1 MCYLS
6 LCPSL
11 AFLHQNLDRF
21 QHLPDGC
28 THMSRY
34 LCSSFILRDGIAS
47 IRKCGVC
54 LFFWRPLLHLQEL
67 HGQIQEKIGSPGEEQ
82 ITTTYNSKTLHNHP
96 VDKAFGLDF
105 LPRWCWM
112 KGVCRSAHKHSK
124 LPVVV
129 VVRNILPV
137 QYFVAEPLLEK
148 GLLIPEQLA
157 GLQLLAFLLWS
168 TPLLV
173 ARFNSCP
180 ASLEKCPLPK
190 QGNFFLTTFYLVFWD
205 NQTRCTGYLP
215 TLCKKW

>member
-1 MCYLS
+1 
-6 LCPSL
+6 
-11 AFLHQNLDRF
+11 
-21 QHLPDGC
+21 
-28 THMSRY
+28 MSRY

-54 LFFWRPLLHLQEL
+54 LFFWTPLLHLQEL

-157 GLQLLAFLLWS
+157 GL
-168 TPLLV
+168 
-173 ARFNSCP
+173 
-180 ASLEKCPLPK
+180 
-190 QGNFFLTTFYLVFWD
+190 
-205 NQTRCTGYLP
+205 
-215 TLCKKW
+215 